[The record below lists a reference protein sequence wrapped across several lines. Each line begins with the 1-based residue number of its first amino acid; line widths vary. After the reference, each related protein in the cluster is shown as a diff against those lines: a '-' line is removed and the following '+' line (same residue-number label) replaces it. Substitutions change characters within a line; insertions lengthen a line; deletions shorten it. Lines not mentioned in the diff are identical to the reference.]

1 MEQLR
6 KQLLDRRHFMKAN
19 LAGIAGFTV
28 SACNPVSGE
37 AADEKAR
44 VVLVKTQDRR
54 QGVRAVLD
62 AFGGDSPQGKR
73 VLIKPNFNTA
83 DPTPGST
90 HNDTLSQLITE
101 LRNRGGENIT
111 IGESSGPPA
120 TRDVL
125 QQKGVLSLAEDM
137 KVSVVNFEDLPED
150 QWKHFNPT
158 GNHWANGFSIPRIA
172 AESEYFV
179 STACLKTHG
188 FGGIF
193 TMSLKLAVGLTP
205 KSIRREMHSNSTHMR
220 RMIAELNLGYK
231 PDLIVIDGIETF
243 TDGGPMSGTL
253 KRGDVFIG
261 GTDRVAVDA
270 VGVAVLRDLGS
281 NDAIMNRRIFEQ
293 EQIARAA
300 ELGIGVRSPGQIE
313 IFGPDAASAAYAKKI
328 EDILAA
334 AG

>member
-6 KQLLDRRHFMKAN
+6 KYMLDRRRFMKAN
-19 LAGIAGFTV
+19 LAGIAGLTI

-37 AADEKAR
+37 AADARAR

-54 QGVRAVLD
+54 QGVKAVLD
-62 AFGGDSPQGKR
+62 TFGGDSPRGKR

-101 LRNRGGENIT
+101 LRSRGGENIT

-120 TRDVL
+120 TSSVF
-125 QQKGVLSLAEDM
+125 QQKGILSMAEDM

-150 QWKHFNPT
+150 QWTHFNPA
-158 GNHWANGFSIPRIA
+158 GNHWVNGFSVPRIA
-172 AESEYFV
+172 SEAEYFV

-205 KSIRREMHSNSTHMR
+205 KAIRREMHSNSTHMR
-220 RMIAELNLGYK
+220 RMIAEINLGYK
-231 PDLIVIDGIETF
+231 PNLIVIDGIETF
-243 TDGGPMSGTL
+243 TDGGPMTGTL

-270 VGVAVLRDLGS
+270 VGVAILRDLGS
-281 NDAIMNRRIFEQ
+281 NDAIMGRRIFEQ
-293 EQIARAA
+293 EQLARAA
-300 ELGIGVRSPGQIE
+300 ELGIGVQTPGQIE
-313 IFGPDAASAAYAKKI
+313 IITPDAASASYARKI
-328 EDILAA
+328 GDILAE